1 MTQGIPPPERRR
13 VGWTAPGTPLW
24 RRRYTALKA
33 EGFVHEE
40 AARLATGIIGSK
52 AMRKGRRARKKWYRD
67 AMGKLPAFTQVAYED
82 AVDDMYDEFDWA
94 DPWTQFYPEE
104 E

>member
-1 MTQGIPPPERRR
+1 MTQGILPPKRRR
-13 VGWTAPGTPLW
+13 VGWTPPGTPLW
-24 RRRYTALKA
+24 QRRYDRLKS

-40 AARLATGIIGSK
+40 AARLATGIMGSRD
-52 AMRKGRRARKKWYRD
+52 MRRGRRRRIKWFKD
-67 AMGKLPAFTQVAYED
+67 IQAKGLTPAEIERAI
-82 AVDDMYDEFDWA
+82 DDMYDEFDWA